1 MDSKELGERVAKSRK
16 DLNLNQEELAEKAGL
31 SRAYISLI
39 ERGEAANISTK
50 ILNNLAVALGIPVT
64 KLLGQP
70 DQTDLM
76 ITPSLRELALAEG
89 LDWEVV
95 EKLARIPRRGKEPRS
110 AKEWKKLY
118 DVISSYL
125 R

>member
-1 MDSKELGERVAKSRK
+1 MDSKELGNRVARSRK
-16 DLNLNQEELAEKAGL
+16 DLGLSQEELAQKAAL

-39 ERGEAANISTK
+39 ERGEASNISTK
-50 ILNNLAVALGIPVT
+50 ILNNLAVALGVPVT

-76 ITPSLRELALAEG
+76 ISPSLREFALTEG
-89 LDWEVV
+89 LDWEVI
-95 EKLARIPRRGKEPRS
+95 EKLARIPRRGREPRN

-118 DVISSYL
+118 DVIKPYL

>member
-1 MDSKELGERVAKSRK
+1 MDSKGLGERVAKSRK
-16 DLNLNQEELAEKAGL
+16 ALDLSQEELAERAGL

-39 ERGEAANISTK
+39 ERGEATNISTK
-50 ILNNLAVALGIPVT
+50 ILDSLAVALGVPVT
-64 KLLGQP
+64 NLMGQP

-76 ITPSLRELALAEG
+76 IPPSLREFALAEG

-95 EKLARIPRRGKEPRS
+95 EKLARIPRRGKEPRN
-110 AKEWKKLY
+110 AKEWRKLY
-118 DVISSYL
+118 EVIKTYL